1 MKKKDVIII
10 GLMTEMTRMES
21 IDLLGL
27 MNRGIRTTL
36 PAGNNSVVSGL
47 GLIRHRWYTV
57 WLSVCP

>member
-1 MKKKDVIII
+1 
-10 GLMTEMTRMES
+10 MTEMTRMES

-57 WLSVCP
+57 WLSACP

>member
-1 MKKKDVIII
+1 
-10 GLMTEMTRMES
+10 MTEMTRMES

-36 PAGNNSVVSGL
+36 PVVSGL